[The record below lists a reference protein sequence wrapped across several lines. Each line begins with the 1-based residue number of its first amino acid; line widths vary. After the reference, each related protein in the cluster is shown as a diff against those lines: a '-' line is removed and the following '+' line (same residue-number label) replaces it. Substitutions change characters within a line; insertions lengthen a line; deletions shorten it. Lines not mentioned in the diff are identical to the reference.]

1 MRFFF
6 TANNWTQLNALE
18 ELGVK
23 NVLISYKYLKNH
35 VEKVIDKFD
44 RVILIPGKVDNIDNY
59 YEYTGKVIPKLWLA
73 TQYDVPM
80 DMELTIKYFNKS
92 RNMKAH
98 VVPILTQNYL
108 NHLSRLKLYE
118 EQVVCL
124 GKMESRIDEDEQI
137 KRLPKT
143 YRYHGMAKG
152 RLINSLN
159 IISIDSS
166 AWLSGV
172 RGRKTDVFDSTP
184 KPQVTFGEKG
194 RSDLSSLQKYLVS
207 HKKYLERCH
216 INPSQILKG
225 DYNTLLKVPHIFY
238 YIPLFEHLK
247 ILDSNYA

>member
-1 MRFFF
+1 MKFFF
-6 TANNWTQLNALE
+6 SANNFTQLNALE

-35 VEKVIDKFD
+35 IEKVTNMFEN
-44 RVILIPGKVDNIDNY
+44 VILIPGNIDNVDDY
-59 YEYTGKVIPKLWLA
+59 YSFVSSNLSPLYLI

-80 DMELTIKYFNKS
+80 DMELTIKYYKKS
-92 RNMKAH
+92 GGI
-98 VVPILTQNYL
+98 VVPILTGNYL
-108 NHLSRLKLYE
+108 NHLSRLILNGGQYI
-118 EQVVCL
+118 CL
-124 GKMESRIDEDEQI
+124 GKMASRIDEEEQI
-137 KRLPKT
+137 KRLPKI

-152 RLINSLN
+152 RLIKSQN
-159 IISIDSS
+159 INSIDSS

-216 INPSQILKG
+216 VQPSQILEG
-225 DYNTLLKVPHIFY
+225 DYNTLLKITHIFY
-238 YIPLFEHLK
+238 YLPLFEHLK
-247 ILDSNYA
+247 ILDSNYT